1 MQVIYRHTFLLQI
14 GITYV
19 CTAGISRIEPKILKK
34 ANVDYSQKK
43 KQKQMNKQKNKQS
56 PENLCLFA
64 LHRT

>member
-43 KQKQMNKQKNKQS
+43 KTKTNEQTEEQTISRKLVSFCS
-56 PENLCLFA
+56 P
-64 LHRT
+64 